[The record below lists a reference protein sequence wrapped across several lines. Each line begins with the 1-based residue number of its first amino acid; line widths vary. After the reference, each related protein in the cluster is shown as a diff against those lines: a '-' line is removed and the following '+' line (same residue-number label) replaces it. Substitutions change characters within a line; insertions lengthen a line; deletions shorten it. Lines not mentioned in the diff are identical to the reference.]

1 MSIKFGVCADLHVD
15 IMHDCEE
22 RLEAFIKACR
32 EENVDFII
40 QLGDFC
46 YPDIRDCICK
56 PENRPENIEN
66 ALNTPTYADKDKIIN
81 MYKNFE
87 KPSYHVIG
95 NHDCDM
101 CSKEQILEYYE
112 ADYGPYYS
120 FDMGGFHFIVLDPN
134 YMKLNGEYVSYD
146 RGNYFDESYRPDKV
160 LPYLPDEQIKW
171 LKKELAE
178 TDYPSVIFTHQK
190 LIKGNG
196 CILNWQ
202 DVKKVIDNA
211 PNKVVMALNGHEHVD
226 LAEKTDGVWYYTV
239 NCMSNMW
246 VGKRFGRTD
255 RYPAKIYEKYP
266 SIEYVIPYEKS
277 QFAIITM
284 DENGARIKGT
294 DGGFVGASPEEMG
307 TNAQGETL
315 LNRNITSTVKDRY
328 LKF

>member
-22 RLEAFIKACR
+22 RLTAFLDVCR
-32 EENVDFII
+32 KENVDFII

-56 PENRPENIEN
+56 PENRPDNIEN
-66 ALNTPTYADKDKIIN
+66 ALNTPTYTDKDKIIG

-87 KPSYHVIG
+87 KPAYHVIG

-101 CSKEQILEYYE
+101 CSKDQILDYYGV
-112 ADYGPYYS
+112 DYNPYYS

-134 YMKLNGEYVSYD
+134 YMKLDGKYVSYD
-146 RGNYFDESYRPDKV
+146 RGNYFDESYRPDSV

-171 LKKELAE
+171 LENELAN
-178 TDYPSVIFTHQK
+178 TKYPSVLFTHQC
-190 LIKGNG
+190 LINNHGG
-196 CILNWQ
+196 SILNWE

-211 PNKVVMALNGHEHVD
+211 PNKVVMALNGHEHKDICHNV
-226 LAEKTDGVWYYTV
+226 DGVWYYTV

-246 VGKRFGRTD
+246 VGKKWERTGRYSEEID
-255 RYPAKIYEKYP
+255 EKFP
-266 SIEYVIPYEKS
+266 SIRYVIPYENS

-284 DENGARIKGT
+284 DEKGADIKGT
-294 DGGFVGASPEEMG
+294 KGGFVGESPDEMG
-307 TNAQGETL
+307 MDIKAMKHP
-315 LNRNITSTVKDRY
+315 ITSTVEDRY
-328 LKF
+328 LPFE